1 MVSITGNDSIWW
13 KGFSV
18 ITRLCSLQCQDIDV
32 KTWPLSNRDS
42 NRFSVIDIWYWYI
55 KSYLSR
61 NYLLRK
67 TFWRNSITKT
77 YFCFLSFSFLF
88 LFFVFFFKIFC
99 LLVFSWFLFDFCF
112 FLNII
117 CFVFVF
123 FPPYKPLL
131 KHPG

>member
-1 MVSITGNDSIWW
+1 MVSITGNDSIDEKVSQWL
-13 KGFSV
+13 
-18 ITRLCSLQCQDIDV
+18 RRSLQCQDIVV

-67 TFWRNSITKT
+67 TFWRNSITKK

-88 LFFVFFFKIFC
+88 LFFVFFSKFFVCLFFLDFC
-99 LLVFSWFLFDFCF
+99 LICF

-123 FPPYKPLL
+123 FPHIKPLL